1 MSTSPPGN
9 FTVFGSRLLLIDG
22 SIAQK
27 WKDKMNRKIKVGIKY
42 STNTL

>member
-1 MSTSPPGN
+1 MSTSPGN
-9 FTVFGSRLLLIDG
+9 FTVLGSRLLLIDG

-27 WKDKMNRKIKVGIKY
+27 WKDKMNRKIKVRIKY